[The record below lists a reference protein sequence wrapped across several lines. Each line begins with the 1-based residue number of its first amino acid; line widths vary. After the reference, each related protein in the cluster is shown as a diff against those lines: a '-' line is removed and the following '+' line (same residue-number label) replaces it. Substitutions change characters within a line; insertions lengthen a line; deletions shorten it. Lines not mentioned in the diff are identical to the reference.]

1 MSSGLRLK
9 KTSVTEGEHDSRVV
23 RVLKGGGLDLMS
35 LCLKGKGPFI
45 GRPAVSNYDTF
56 HL

>member
-23 RVLKGGGLDLMS
+23 RVLKGGGGSGSHVPL
-35 LCLKGKGPFI
+35 P
-45 GRPAVSNYDTF
+45 
-56 HL
+56 

>member
-23 RVLKGGGLDLMS
+23 RVLKGGVWIS
-35 LCLKGKGPFI
+35 CPS
-45 GRPAVSNYDTF
+45 A
-56 HL
+56 